1 MHQQGKRKKADLPA
15 APPPAKASFRSTECL
30 LLSLLRQ
37 GTCDE
42 AESPMTDVLS
52 GKLQSRL
59 AALKGGSASGG
70 DFGGSCVSLNTASFV
85 RHQTKSCSLET
96 ILDDCAPLTCQQLF
110 LSTDSLALCSTR
122 SHNVN
127 PAESLSKSTH
137 ENALGGANRNRLS
150 VVSVGGLSVAQRPRP
165 LRPCSVGS
173 CLDIV
178 IETQGDN
185 IKETRWQGQ
194 STSCLNVNAPAER
207 HRSSSTSRPP
217 SLPSSHP
224 LSSSSLTVTK
234 VQGSSTKTGPMGPR
248 PTASTSNLSTH
259 SAPAVVRRCL
269 SSVDVSKPLRPASQ
283 LRASVC
289 VPTRSSKPPQPK
301 PEHSKTLS
309 MLPICVCACV
319 SNLIKL
325 TASNI

>member
-1 MHQQGKRKKADLPA
+1 MHQRGKRKKADLPA
-15 APPPAKASFRSTECL
+15 APPPAKVSFRSTECL

-70 DFGGSCVSLNTASFV
+70 DFGGSCVSLNTAGSV

-96 ILDDCAPLTCQQLF
+96 ILDDYAPLTRHQLF
-110 LSTDSLALCSTR
+110 LSTDSLAPCSTR
-122 SHNVN
+122 SHNVS
-127 PAESLSKSTH
+127 PAEPSSKSTH
-137 ENALGGANRNRLS
+137 ENALGGAIRNRLS
-150 VVSVGGLSVAQRPRP
+150 VVSIGGLSVARPRP

-178 IETQGDN
+178 IETQEDN
-185 IKETRWQGQ
+185 IKETRWQGR
-194 STSCLNVNAPAER
+194 STSCLNVNAPVGR
-207 HRSSSTSRPP
+207 HRSSSTSGPP

-234 VQGSSTKTGPMGPR
+234 VQGSSTKTVPTGPR

-259 SAPAVVRRCL
+259 SVPAVVRRCL
-269 SSVDVSKPLRPASQ
+269 SSLDVSKPPRPASH

-289 VPTRSSKPPQPK
+289 VPTSNSKPPQPK

-309 MLPICVCACV
+309 ATYLCVCLSV
-319 SNLIKL
+319 KSNQTNCL
-325 TASNI
+325 